1 MLKVRLSK
9 SSELNEDVVQ
19 AHKLKSSFCLRHVL
33 KDMKKFPNA
42 LFLRRC
48 LMDVGIR
55 NVMADESE
63 IIIKNL

>member
-33 KDMKKFPNA
+33 KDRKRHFSYEGA
-42 LFLRRC
+42 LWTLA
-48 LMDVGIR
+48 LEMLWQTKV
-55 NVMADESE
+55 
-63 IIIKNL
+63 K